1 MIDVMPF
8 LQLQNQ
14 IDLQNKQEEMG
25 NNGNLP
31 PSHETDGFNK
41 SMSPLKLINGY
52 QQLQA
57 AANSASYLAT
67 TGQNQMPIIIG
78 NKGAQPAAGIINQ
91 QSSHMVL
98 YNQNSSN

>member
-14 IDLQNKQEEMG
+14 IDLQNKQEELG
-25 NNGNLP
+25 NNGNFP

-67 TGQNQMPIIIG
+67 AQNQMPIIIG
-78 NKGAQPAAGIINQ
+78 NKGAQPAAGVINQ